1 MKEGFQSLE
10 AGSEALQFRNRP
22 LLPAAGHFLGVPA
35 ALRHAV
41 KTAPRGGRA
50 LASSRELVRPEP
62 CRTALASHQLPRP
75 FSHGRGLEA
84 RENFLDFGTAEPGN
98 FRGEILARPR
108 PNRQAASCPNAVR
121 SEGAAEFRGARRANS
136 RKQDA
141 RPAGL
146 KAEPA
151 GAAGRRRDAPDSG
164 SPDAHGPRPSRLETL
179 NNPYGAP
186 LRLLTQKSN
195 NQTED
200 QS

>member
-22 LLPAAGHFLGVPA
+22 LRPAAGHFLGVPA

-50 LASSRELVRPEP
+50 LASSRELARPEP

-75 FSHGRGLEA
+75 FSRGRGLEA

-121 SEGAAEFRGARRANS
+121 SEGAAEFRGARHANS
-136 RKQDA
+136 RKRDA
-141 RPAGL
+141 RPATRPWNACQGT
-146 KAEPA
+146 PA
-151 GAAGRRRDAPDSG
+151 TAAGTLRTAKVRTRTARALPALKPLTIPTERRSG
-164 SPDAHGPRPSRLETL
+164 F
-179 NNPYGAP
+179 
-186 LRLLTQKSN
+186 
-195 NQTED
+195 
-200 QS
+200 